1 MVPGL
6 AIRTLGTP
14 RGERGIRI
22 VKGALTRY
30 RVMAYVVGVMLLVLV
45 FIAVPLK
52 YLGDNPTLVEVV
64 GPIHGFL
71 YVVYLIFTVDLTFR
85 LRWPI
90 GRMLLIML
98 AGTIPFMS
106 FVAER
111 WVTRNARARAG
122 TEPAAA

>member
-1 MVPGL
+1 MLSL
-6 AIRTLGTP
+6 ATP
-14 RGERGIRI
+14 KPTGGARSERGMRT

-30 RVMAYVVGVMLLVLV
+30 RVMAYGVGVMLLVLV
-45 FIAVPLK
+45 FIAVPVK
-52 YLGDNPTLVEVV
+52 YIGDNPTLVEVV

-71 YVVYLIFTVDLTFR
+71 YVVYLIFTVDLAFR
-85 LRWPI
+85 LKWPV

-122 TEPAAA
+122 AEPAAA

>member
-1 MVPGL
+1 
-6 AIRTLGTP
+6 LG
-14 RGERGIRI
+14 I
-22 VKGALTRY
+22 VKGALIRY

-45 FIAVPLK
+45 FIAMPVK
-52 YLGDNPTLVEVV
+52 YIGDDPSLVETV

-71 YVVYLIFTVDLTFR
+71 YVVYLVFTVDLGVR
-85 LRWPI
+85 LKWPL

-111 WVTRNARARAG
+111 WVTRTARA
-122 TEPAAA
+122 EAAA